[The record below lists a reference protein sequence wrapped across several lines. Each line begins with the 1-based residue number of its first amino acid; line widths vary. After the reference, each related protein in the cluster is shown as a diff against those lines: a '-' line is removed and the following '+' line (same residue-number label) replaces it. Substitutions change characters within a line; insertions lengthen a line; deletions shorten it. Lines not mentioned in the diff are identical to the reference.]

1 MSTEQ
6 LKRAVELLVNQV
18 GHWTPERWRDRGD
31 QVHRVVQS
39 FADQSAD
46 LAGVPRRPVPRL
58 SDLALPD
65 QLRVVTAD
73 LVAAGPTPE
82 QAATATADLATLRTL
97 LT

>member
-6 LKRAVELLVNQV
+6 LNRAVELLVNQV
-18 GHWTPERWRDRGD
+18 GHWTPERWRDRGEP
-31 QVHRVVQS
+31 VHRLVQS

-46 LAGVPRRPVPRL
+46 LASTPRRPVPRL

-65 QLRVVTAD
+65 QLRVVIAD
-73 LVAAGPTPE
+73 LIAAGPTPA
-82 QAATATADLATLRTL
+82 QTAAAADQLAAVRRL